1 MIYID
6 ATVQMD
12 EDTYT
17 VGEGDGSV
25 EVCVEIS
32 NVPSGALECELVV
45 NLTISSGTKTGKCV
59 LLEHENRDLLFYN
72 VRALTNVT
80 LPFHR

>member
-1 MIYID
+1 MVVQLGCGVYITKVSILID

-25 EVCVEIS
+25 EVCVEIG

-45 NLTISSGTKTGKCV
+45 NLTISSGTKTGMCCLSMKIEIC
-59 LLEHENRDLLFYN
+59 
-72 VRALTNVT
+72 A
-80 LPFHR
+80 